1 MSNDHLSVHQT
12 ITLAVSESDG
22 GGWEFYCPSCGYR
35 ARYTYG
41 SGGDV
46 NRLNILNIGDPQ
58 VRHVSEPAQAEPRQ
72 EQDTPS
78 VPENAKLSGPE
89 DEVWLPPYLV
99 QQLEEILSKFDL
111 DAPGRAGY

>member
-1 MSNDHLSVHQT
+1 MSNNHLSIHQT

-46 NRLNILNIGDPQ
+46 SRLNILNIGDPQ
-58 VRHVSEPAQAEPRQ
+58 VRHVSEPVQVEPRQ
-72 EQDTPS
+72 EQDAPTVS
-78 VPENAKLSGPE
+78 ENAKLSGPE

-111 DAPGRAGY
+111 GGPETAGY